1 MTDAEGLP
9 AVEILSETASFLVC
23 LGFYLVGVFCVD
35 FFFFFLLEKSELIYF
50 RERQPE
56 TKGKQ
61 TNRPFGQSMVLE
73 HLYFNYLSSNKTK
86 NHHFTTW
93 VPTGVKRFCLA
104 KTHHVRAYWWQVLI
118 LIPPALPL
126 PPVLSPSILY
136 FSPLIL
142 LTYLAFIPNR
152 TSNSSTNYLKLI
164 AS

>member
-104 KTHHVRAYWWQVLI
+104 KTHHVRAY
-118 LIPPALPL
+118 
-126 PPVLSPSILY
+126 
-136 FSPLIL
+136 
-142 LTYLAFIPNR
+142 
-152 TSNSSTNYLKLI
+152 
-164 AS
+164 